1 MNFKDKNNDNFPIYI
16 NFKKLEID
24 GEDVLKEDTLVTFN
38 DVFSHAFD
46 VKDSQ
51 IVEITAEWL
60 PFDSTNV
67 YFNKELDNVIKNNK
81 SLIEENKSLLE
92 ENKSLLEENK
102 LLKENSQSS
111 LKNKFVSKIK
121 RKN

>member
-1 MNFKDKNNDNFPIYI
+1 MTMILN
-16 NFKKLEID
+16 LSLLS
-24 GEDVLKEDTLVTFN
+24 GETILKEDTLVTFN
-38 DVFSHAFD
+38 DVYSHAFD
-46 VKDSQ
+46 VNDSQ
-51 IVEITAEWL
+51 IIEIYAEWL
-60 PFDSTNV
+60 PFDSSNA

-81 SLIEENKSLLE
+81 SLID